1 MAKCKPYIVR
11 VAVPSPLRRLFDY
24 LVPDTVFQENVDHC
38 ADVGCRVAVTFGR
51 REVIGLIIEKATT
64 SDFDIGKLKPINRL
78 LDSAPLVPDQLFELF
93 GWAANYY
100 QYPMGDALFSTL
112 PVLLRKGEPLPKL
125 GTRHWRLTQ
134 KGKGLGKDSLKR
146 APSQQALVE
155 QLKTTG
161 AVADLVLSKD
171 FSRAILTSL
180 EQKELIECFQKSNT
194 ETSVSNILKQD
205 ALKLHDSQQSALD
218 SIEQHIFNCY
228 LLDGV
233 TGSGKTEIYL
243 QAIEKTLRYDRQAL
257 VLIPEISLTPQ
268 TEKRF
273 RDRFN
278 VPIVTLHSGLTDK
291 NRLAAWT
298 SAKTGEAR
306 IILGTRSAVFTPL
319 CQPGLIIVD
328 EEHDQSYKQ
337 HEGFRYSARDLAVI
351 RARRENIS
359 IILGSATPSIESL
372 NNCAAD
378 RYQHLVLTDRAGNA
392 VQPTWSIVDLKNE
405 QCEAGIA
412 APTLANIRQTVE
424 QGQQVLVFLNR
435 RGFAPAIIC
444 HQCGWSGECHHCDS
458 RLTVHRARGRLVCHH
473 CDYQQ
478 RIPHLCPSC
487 QGQELISVGEG
498 TERSEAHL
506 EKCFPNTKILRVD
519 RDSTRKKGAMQAVF
533 DVADSGE
540 PCILI
545 GTQMLAKGHHFANVT
560 LVAVLDADSG
570 LFSPDFRSH
579 ERMGQLLTQVAG
591 RSGRGDLP
599 GKVVI
604 QTHQPQHPLLEV
616 LINKGYGFF
625 AQQLMSERRITQL
638 PPFRHMALI
647 RAESDR
653 ANEAESFL
661 RLARSIA
668 ERISPPSPL
677 VTYLGPLPAM
687 LEKRAGRFRF
697 VLQINAS
704 KRSLLQSL
712 LSALALTLEEHK
724 DSRRVRWSIDVDPQ
738 EI

>member
-1 MAKCKPYIVR
+1 MT
-11 VAVPSPLRRLFDY
+11 
-24 LVPDTVFQENVDHC
+24 TV
-38 ADVGCRVAVTFGR
+38 
-51 REVIGLIIEKATT
+51 I
-64 SDFDIGKLKPINRL
+64 S
-78 LDSAPLVPDQLFELF
+78 
-93 GWAANYY
+93 
-100 QYPMGDALFSTL
+100 
-112 PVLLRKGEPLPKL
+112 
-125 GTRHWRLTQ
+125 
-134 KGKGLGKDSLKR
+134 
-146 APSQQALVE
+146 
-155 QLKTTG
+155 
-161 AVADLVLSKD
+161 
-171 FSRAILTSL
+171 SL
-180 EQKELIECFQKSNT
+180 ELSLFIFPIQD
-194 ETSVSNILKQD
+194 IL
-205 ALKLHDSQQSALD
+205 
-218 SIEQHIFNCY
+218 
-228 LLDGV
+228 
-233 TGSGKTEIYL
+233 
-243 QAIEKTLRYDRQAL
+243 
-257 VLIPEISLTPQ
+257 
-268 TEKRF
+268 
-273 RDRFN
+273 
-278 VPIVTLHSGLTDK
+278 
-291 NRLAAWT
+291 
-298 SAKTGEAR
+298 EAR

-378 RYQHLVLTDRAGNA
+378 RYQHLVLTDRAGKA

-412 APTLANIRQTVE
+412 ASTLTNIRQTVE

-458 RLTVHRARGRLVCHH
+458 RLTVHRARGRLICHH

-668 ERISPPSPL
+668 ERISPPSLL
-677 VTYLGPLPAM
+677 VSYLGPLPAM

>member
-24 LVPDTVFQENVDHC
+24 LVPDTVFQENVDHP

-228 LLDGV
+228 LLDGI

-378 RYQHLVLTDRAGNA
+378 RYQHLVLTNRAGKA
-392 VQPTWSIVDLKNE
+392 VQPTWSIIDLKNE

-412 APTLANIRQTVE
+412 ASTLANIRQTVE

-519 RDSTRKKGAMQAVF
+519 RDSTRKKGAMQAIF

-545 GTQMLAKGHHFANVT
+545 GTQILAKGHHFANVT

>member
-1 MAKCKPYIVR
+1 
-11 VAVPSPLRRLFDY
+11 
-24 LVPDTVFQENVDHC
+24 
-38 ADVGCRVAVTFGR
+38 
-51 REVIGLIIEKATT
+51 
-64 SDFDIGKLKPINRL
+64 
-78 LDSAPLVPDQLFELF
+78 
-93 GWAANYY
+93 
-100 QYPMGDALFSTL
+100 
-112 PVLLRKGEPLPKL
+112 
-125 GTRHWRLTQ
+125 
-134 KGKGLGKDSLKR
+134 
-146 APSQQALVE
+146 
-155 QLKTTG
+155 
-161 AVADLVLSKD
+161 
-171 FSRAILTSL
+171 
-180 EQKELIECFQKSNT
+180 
-194 ETSVSNILKQD
+194 
-205 ALKLHDSQQSALD
+205 
-218 SIEQHIFNCY
+218 
-228 LLDGV
+228 
-233 TGSGKTEIYL
+233 L

-291 NRLAAWT
+291 NRLAAWA

-306 IILGTRSAVFTPL
+306 IVLGTRSAVFTPL

-378 RYQHLVLTDRAGNA
+378 RYQHLVLTDRAGKA

-412 APTLANIRQTVE
+412 ASTLATIRQTVE

-545 GTQMLAKGHHFANVT
+545 GTQMLAKGHHFADVT

-604 QTHQPQHPLLEV
+604 QTHQPQHP
-616 LINKGYGFF
+616 
-625 AQQLMSERRITQL
+625 
-638 PPFRHMALI
+638 
-647 RAESDR
+647 
-653 ANEAESFL
+653 
-661 RLARSIA
+661 
-668 ERISPPSPL
+668 
-677 VTYLGPLPAM
+677 
-687 LEKRAGRFRF
+687 
-697 VLQINAS
+697 
-704 KRSLLQSL
+704 
-712 LSALALTLEEHK
+712 
-724 DSRRVRWSIDVDPQ
+724 
-738 EI
+738 